1 MSCGIKCN
9 RSVQRLT
16 DDTAPDGIVW
26 LYRWQK
32 LYTCYVKCF
41 FFFTLDAVSSRV
53 NDCLRTSLCCR
64 LGRKAVRLS
73 YPVMYT
79 CKIEALAQGLEYHTS
94 VSHRLKLT
102 PKVGQTDR
110 MEAANSLHM
119 SFGFRKRL
127 MLCRAMGQVQK
138 ECFESCCERK
148 LQEYQAKT
156 RRITQTGKEQ
166 WDKKHWRKSWSFPAI
181 RQEAAPARTMLHPV
195 LTVFLYNL

>member
-1 MSCGIKCN
+1 MDRTNPSLVVLLFAFVVAVGSNTGNSTRK
-9 RSVQRLT
+9 STVATTEQ
-16 DDTAPDGIVW
+16 PP
-26 LYRWQK
+26 
-32 LYTCYVKCF
+32 
-41 FFFTLDAVSSRV
+41 DAVSSRV
-53 NDCLRTSLCCR
+53 NGCLRTSLCCR

-166 WDKKHWRKSWSFPAI
+166 
-181 RQEAAPARTMLHPV
+181 
-195 LTVFLYNL
+195 